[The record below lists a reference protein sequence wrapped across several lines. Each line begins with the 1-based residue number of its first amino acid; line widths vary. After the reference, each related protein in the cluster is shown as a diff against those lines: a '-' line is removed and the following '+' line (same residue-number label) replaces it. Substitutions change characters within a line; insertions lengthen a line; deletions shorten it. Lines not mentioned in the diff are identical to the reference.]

1 MKRQLIAFRCPVNM
15 LEMVDRYCHVYGVDR
30 TTILRTA
37 IRHFS
42 EHIRHQGGNI
52 TSNEVVSDFAML
64 LQQEQARNTQN
75 TMRS

>member
-42 EHIRHQGGNI
+42 EHIRQQGGNI
-52 TSNEVVSDFAML
+52 TTNAAVSDFATL
-64 LQQEQARNTQN
+64 LQQEQARNAQRTL
-75 TMRS
+75 R